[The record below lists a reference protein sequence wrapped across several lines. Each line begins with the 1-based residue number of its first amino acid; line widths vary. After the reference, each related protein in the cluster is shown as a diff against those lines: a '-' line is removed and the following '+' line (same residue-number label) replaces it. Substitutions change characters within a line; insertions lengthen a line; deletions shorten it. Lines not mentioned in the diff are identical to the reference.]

1 MATPHIQ
8 SAIPKKRYQY
18 GEFTITLL
26 TDIQSEDSPD
36 YLYLMAAV
44 REGNAQPEVYITCET
59 IMQDGARTYQV
70 RVLSDQQEHIISTQ
84 LQWGN
89 EKAFCEFA
97 LEGISQMFELSD
109 EQPTP
114 IG

>member
-1 MATPHIQ
+1 MAIPHIQ

-26 TDIQSEDSPD
+26 TDIQSNDTPN

-44 REGNAQPEVYITCET
+44 REGSPQPEVYITCESV
-59 IMQDGARTYQV
+59 IQDETKTYQV
-70 RVLSDQQEHIISTQ
+70 RVLSDKQEHIISTKQ
-84 LQWGN
+84 QWGN
-89 EKAFCEFA
+89 EKAFCEYA

>member
-1 MATPHIQ
+1 MAIPHIQ

-26 TDIQSEDSPD
+26 TDIQSNDPPD
-36 YLYLMAAV
+36 YKYLMAAV
-44 REGNAQPEVYITCET
+44 REGNAQPEVYITCEKIIHDT
-59 IMQDGARTYQV
+59 TTTYQV
-70 RVLSDQQEHIISTQ
+70 RVLSDQQEHTISTDNE
-84 LQWGN
+84 WGN
-89 EKAFCEFA
+89 ENAFCKFA
-97 LEGISQMFELSD
+97 LDGISQMFELSD